1 MKYKHIKT
9 GNVIDTPFEITSKTW
24 LPVSKPKKPAKDAEP
39 TKEPPKESKD

>member
-24 LPVSKPKKPAKDAEP
+24 LPVEKQKKPPKS
-39 TKEPPKESKD
+39 TEPPKEGKE